1 MMPSGTYSPIPGS
14 SSTENI
20 REHRP
25 EDDPAVQQ
33 YLSVS
38 GEFSA
43 DLNTEAETN
52 YYLRDAVELLRPSI
66 VFGLARIAK
75 DQRHFCGLLQKA
87 ILATAWLEHAERF
100 AGEAT
105 EDFDHEQAHRADAA
119 WLLVLLAAGQSAAP
133 DAEWTEALAM
143 CRRVHGAVGAR
154 PRNLLEQMLGDL
166 GTQRV
171 SLDEA
176 ADGRAGE

>member
-33 YLSVS
+33 HLSVS

-66 VFGLARIAK
+66 IFGLARIAQN
-75 DQRHFCGLLQKA
+75 QRHFCYLMQKA
-87 ILATAWLEHAERF
+87 LLASASLDNAEWF

-105 EDFDHEQAHRADAA
+105 EGFSHDQAHRADAA
-119 WLLVLLAAGQSAAP
+119 WLMILLAAGQAAAP
-133 DAEWTEALAM
+133 DPEWTGALAVN
-143 CRRVHGAVGAR
+143 RRVHAALRVR
-154 PRNLLEQMLGDL
+154 PRDLSEQMIARAQSIVLEGD
-166 GTQRV
+166 
-171 SLDEA
+171 E
-176 ADGRAGE
+176 